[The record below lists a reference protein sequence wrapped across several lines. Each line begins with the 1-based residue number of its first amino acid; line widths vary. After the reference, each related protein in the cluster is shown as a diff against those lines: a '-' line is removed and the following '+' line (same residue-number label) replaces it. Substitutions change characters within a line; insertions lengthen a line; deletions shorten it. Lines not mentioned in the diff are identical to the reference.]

1 MSGFQDHFSERA
13 AGYATY
19 RPTYPDDLFEWLA
32 SRAPSRRLAWD
43 CATGSGQAVAGLA
56 RRFERVVATDASAD
70 QLKNARPFPNVE
82 YRVARAEASE
92 LEAGSVDLITVAQ
105 ALHWFDHGTFFA
117 EVGRVA
123 RPGAIV
129 AAWMYNLM
137 QVSPEFDQIL
147 ARFYSETVG
156 PFWPGERVY
165 VDQGYRTVS
174 IPFRELAPPPFEME
188 ADWSFDHLLGYLRT
202 WSAVAR
208 YAKARGDD
216 PVALVA
222 PELARHWGAPDLV
235 RRVCWPIALR
245 VAVVEPPETAT
256 PTPS

>member
-1 MSGFQDHFSERA
+1 MSGFEDHFSERA

-19 RPTYPDDLFEWLA
+19 RPTYPDGLFEWLA

-82 YRVARAEASE
+82 YRVARAEASAIA
-92 LEAGSVDLITVAQ
+92 AGSADLVTVAQ
-105 ALHWFDHGTFFA
+105 ALHWLDHRAFFE

-123 RPGAIV
+123 RPGGIV

-137 QVSPEFDQIL
+137 QVSPGFDQAL

-156 PFWPGERVY
+156 PFWPGDRAY
-165 VDQGYRTVS
+165 VDQGYRTIR
-174 IPFRELAPPPFEME
+174 IPFRELAPPPFAME
-188 ADWSFDHLLGYLRT
+188 ADWSLDHLLGYLRT

-208 YAKARGDD
+208 YAKARGHD

-222 PELARHWGAPDLV
+222 PELASHWGGPDQV
-235 RRVCWPIALR
+235 RRVRWPIALR
-245 VAVVEPPETAT
+245 VAVVEPPETAA
-256 PTPS
+256 PTLP